1 VYTAFQACLLTGAN
15 GLADPAA
22 APLWAGMQDASLAT
36 HAKVSYLAVAGPQT
50 DGNAEPYANT
60 LVQRHCSLVIGA
72 GRSQVDAVET
82 VAKANSHARFAVAGG
97 AAAANVTALASNPS
111 SAERSSIASLIREL
125 AK

>member
-50 DGNAEPYANT
+50 DGNARPYANT
-60 LVQRHCSLVIGA
+60 LVARHCSLVIGV
-72 GRSQVDAVET
+72 GQSSVDAVELA
-82 VAKANSHARFAVAGG
+82 AKVNPHKNFAVVGG
-97 AAAANVTALASNPS
+97 RDTGNVTVIAAT
-111 SAERSSIASLIREL
+111 AARSSIDMLIRKL